1 MLFTSCLYPCI
12 GCYSL
17 IGILK
22 YLSIFKLWVIFFFI
36 IHDIMTIVYL
46 LLYNFQHFNFQF
58 QFFWTTFMFNLFYR
72 LFRKDIFGAADEI
85 ELKFM
90 DRFCTSLFWNQF
102 FHSTTLIFY
111 NGDQYIPYL
120 TGETMKICI
129 SLV

>member
-1 MLFTSCLYPCI
+1 MLFTLCLYPCI

-22 YLSIFKLWVIFFFI
+22 YLSIFPCQALSHILFHHIWYHNYCILVII
-36 IHDIMTIVYL
+36 QL
-46 LLYNFQHFNFQF
+46 HFNF

-90 DRFCTSLFWNQF
+90 DRFCTSQFWNQLF
-102 FHSTTLIFY
+102 RSTTFIYY
-111 NGDQYIPYL
+111 NGDQYFPYL
-120 TGETMKICI
+120 TGETKKICI